1 MRRPVPKN
9 QDLHGNVPDNC
20 NVVLLLVDVLNDLDF
35 PDNSALVKT
44 IPVLGA
50 NISRLKNHCH
60 NAGIPVIYVNDNYGK
75 WRSDRN
81 AVITPSSRFAGVS
94 LGRKDHPRATDY
106 VILKPKHSIFYA
118 TPLDITAFI
127 PKSDDSNIGGTYY
140 KRAHLNQRERN
151 IRAGL
156 GALRCF
162 RLRRGAGQTK
172 AS

>member
-9 QDLHGNVPDNC
+9 RDLHGNVPDNC

-75 WRSDRN
+75 WRSDLN
-81 AVITPSSRFAGVS
+81 AVITKCLRPDS
-94 LGRKDHPRATDY
+94 LG
-106 VILKPKHSIFYA
+106 
-118 TPLDITAFI
+118 
-127 PKSDDSNIGGTYY
+127 
-140 KRAHLNQRERN
+140 
-151 IRAGL
+151 
-156 GALRCF
+156 F
-162 RLRRGAGQTK
+162 RLVEKIIPEPQIM
-172 AS
+172 